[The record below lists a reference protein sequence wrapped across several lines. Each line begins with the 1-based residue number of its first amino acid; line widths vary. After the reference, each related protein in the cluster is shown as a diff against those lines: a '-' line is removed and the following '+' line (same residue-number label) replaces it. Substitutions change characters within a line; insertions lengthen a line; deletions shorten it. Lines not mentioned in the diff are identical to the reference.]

1 MILSHAMNGT
11 FHDGAKHE
19 TFSAACGLKLIAI
32 VPSHTAHSINGK
44 VGATVGTHVA
54 LKELTEIVDDELL
67 QVWTFGQMSGYI

>member
-1 MILSHAMNGT
+1 MILSHALNGT
-11 FHDGAKHE
+11 FHDGAQHE
-19 TFSAACGLKLIAI
+19 TFGTACRLKLIAI

-67 QVWTFGQMSGYI
+67 QVWTFGQMRGYI